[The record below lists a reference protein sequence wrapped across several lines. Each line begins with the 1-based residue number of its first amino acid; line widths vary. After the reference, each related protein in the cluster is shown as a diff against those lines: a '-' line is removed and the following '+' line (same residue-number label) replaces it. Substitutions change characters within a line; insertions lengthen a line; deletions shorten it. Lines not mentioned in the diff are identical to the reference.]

1 MPAQVVYDDSYPA
14 AAAPVIELYQ
24 RLLSAWNARDAK
36 AYAALVHEKG
46 SVIGFDGSQMNGRN
60 EVESSLRRIFS
71 DHPTATYVARI
82 RDIRLLGADVSL
94 LLAAVGMVPPG
105 GSDLDPSKNA
115 IQSLTAQRD
124 AGRWQ
129 IANFQ
134 NTPAAFHGR
143 PEAGQHLTDELR
155 QVLRAGFARY
165 EV

>member
-1 MPAQVVYDDSYPA
+1 MLTQVAYDDSYPA

-24 RLLSAWNARDAK
+24 GLLSAWNARDAE

-46 SVIGFDGSQMNGRN
+46 IVIGFDGSQMTGRN

-71 DHPTATYVARI
+71 DHPTAAYVAKI
-82 RDIRLLGADVSL
+82 RDVRLLGADVSVL
-94 LLAAVGMVPPG
+94 LGLAGMVPPG

-129 IANFQ
+129 IATFQ

-143 PEAGQHLTDELR
+143 PELTQHLTDELR
-155 QVLRAGFARY
+155 QVLYAGVR
-165 EV
+165 